1 MYKYKKGDFHI
12 HSTYSDGSL
21 TPKELIEK
29 AKKRKVDIISLTD
42 HNSIKGIHEAI
53 IEGEKR
59 NIKVIPGVEVSSR
72 FNNVRVHILGYFKDG
87 CFNENFIAALDC
99 IKNHNIKCFN
109 KIMHN
114 KLNISFRRE
123 HVCVEIVIALLKK
136 FNATVILAHPVL
148 LPRKYFED
156 IVSIGFDG
164 IEAKYYKNTKEDTD
178 FFVNYAISNN
188 MIYTA
193 GSDFHNEIE
202 LYRSHGNLGEVFLN
216 ESEIDRF
223 LKFLNT

>member
-1 MYKYKKGDFHI
+1 MYKKGDFHI

-21 TPKELIEK
+21 TPKELIER
-29 AKKRKVDIISLTD
+29 AKRRKIDILSLTD
-42 HNSIKGIHEAI
+42 HNSINGIHEAI
-53 IEGEKR
+53 IEGER
-59 NIKVIPGVEVSSR
+59 NNIKVIPGVEVSSR
-72 FNNVRVHILGYFKDG
+72 FNNVRTHVLGYFKDQ
-87 CFNENFIAALDC
+87 CFHKDFIDALDC
-99 IKNHNIKCFN
+99 IKNHNNKSFN
-109 KIMHN
+109 KIICS
-114 KLNISFRRE
+114 KLDISYRRE
-123 HVCVEIVIALLKK
+123 HVCVEKVIALLKK

-164 IEAKYYKNTKEDTD
+164 IEAKYYRNTKEDTD
-178 FFVNYAISNN
+178 FFVNYAINNN

-216 ESEIDRF
+216 EKEIE
-223 LKFLNT
+223 KFLNVLYK